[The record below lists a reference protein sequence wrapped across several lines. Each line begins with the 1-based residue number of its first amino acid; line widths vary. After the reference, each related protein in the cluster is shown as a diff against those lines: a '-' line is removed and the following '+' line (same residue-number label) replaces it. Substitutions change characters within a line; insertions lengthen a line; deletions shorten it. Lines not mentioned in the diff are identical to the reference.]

1 MPLGAAVARAGNVLT
16 VDLSITLEDGTA
28 MPADF
33 DMGNNVRFR
42 LGHGGLPPFV
52 HAAVEGMVEKES
64 KTVVVPP
71 DEAYGTYYPEL
82 AAEIPAEN
90 APRGL
95 KVGDKV
101 SKGGGN
107 EDGREVERERKRR
120 SHDIIV
126 SEVLL

>member
-16 VDLSITLEDGTA
+16 VDLSINLEDGTA

-71 DEAYGTYYPEL
+71 DEAYGKYYPEL
-82 AAEIPAEN
+82 AADIPVEN

-95 KVGDKV
+95 KVGDTV
-101 SKGGGN
+101 SRGGGK
-107 EDGREVERERKRR
+107 EEGRWEGSRERERGREREGEEKP
-120 SHDIIV
+120 
-126 SEVLL
+126 

>member
-1 MPLGAAVARAGNVLT
+1 
-16 VDLSITLEDGTA
+16 

-52 HAAVEGMVEKES
+52 HSAVEGMVEQES

-71 DEAYGTYYPEL
+71 DEAYGAYYPEL

-101 SKGGGN
+101 SMW
-107 EDGREVERERKRR
+107 EERREEEK
-120 SHDIIV
+120 
-126 SEVLL
+126 E